1 MDILVKAS
9 ALLLVSS
16 LIGLLIRRNSPELS
30 LLINLASVTVVF
42 LLSCSVA
49 GDIRNA
55 LDKVSRLT
63 QNAGTYTYPVLK
75 CLAIAAL
82 TRVSSELCRDASQGA
97 ASSAVELM
105 GTLCALSVAMPLI
118 MSVVQTIGG
127 LL

>member
-63 QNAGTYTYPVLK
+63 QSAGTYTYPVLK